1 MSAQP
6 MLISLA
12 VEGNVSVHVES
23 FGHLHGVPSSYD
35 LAVDLRDFIRDPHV
49 SPEMRESTGRE
60 LEVRMHVLATPGAQA
75 LVDHL
80 VGVALALL
88 ETAPRARPMRIGI
101 SCAGGRHRSVA
112 AAEAVAERI
121 KLAGHGVLVVHHH
134 VNEPVVRRAS

>member
-6 MLISLA
+6 VLISLA
-12 VEGNVSVHVES
+12 TEGNVSVHVES
-23 FGHLHGVPSSYD
+23 FGHLHGVPRSYD

-60 LEVRMHVLATPGAQA
+60 LEVRAHVLSTPGARA

-88 ETAPRARPMRIGI
+88 ETAPRTRPVRIGI
-101 SCAGGRHRSVA
+101 SCAGG
-112 AAEAVAERI
+112 
-121 KLAGHGVLVVHHH
+121 L
-134 VNEPVVRRAS
+134 

>member
-1 MSAQP
+1 MNARP

-12 VEGNVSVHVES
+12 AEGSVAVHVES
-23 FGHLHGVPSSYD
+23 FGHLHGVPRSYD

-60 LEVRMHVLATPGAQA
+60 LAVRVHVLATPGARA

-80 VGVALALL
+80 VGAALALL
-88 ETAPRARPMRIGI
+88 ETAPRTRPVRIGI

-121 KLAGHGVLVVHHH
+121 RLAGHGVLVAHHH